1 MRWLPIIGILI
12 IIATIII
19 FVVDGIRSAVRTSR
33 KRKELLKSGNS
44 GVVKLSSVSVP
55 ASESKPKPK
64 RKTET
69 ANISS
74 VLSNFRKKE

>member
-12 IIATIII
+12 IIVTIII

-44 GVVKLSSVSVP
+44 GVAKVSVP
-55 ASESKPKPK
+55 VPESKPKPK

-69 ANISS
+69 AGISS
-74 VLSNFRKKE
+74 VLSNFHKKE